1 MSEVKK
7 KAAAKRTASSKQDVQ
22 VYLQFCGNEVS
33 VSDIQNAV
41 VTDYDSVKNG
51 EDAPKTINVYLKPEE
66 NKAYY
71 VINDDYAGSITL
83 FSE

>member
-7 KAAAKRTASSKQDVQ
+7 KAAAKKTASSKQDVQ
-22 VYLQFCGNEVS
+22 VYLQFCGKEVS

-41 VTDYDSVKNG
+41 VADYDSVKNG
-51 EDAPKTINVYLKPEE
+51 EDVPETINVYLKPEE

-71 VINDDYAGSITL
+71 VINDDYAGSIVL